1 MKTVDPV
8 QAYRAIRK
16 RCFLL
21 GLLLWVALV
30 LAVIFTLGM
39 GAMDIPASS
48 ILRIL
53 SAKLRTAF
61 FGPVGSPEA
70 LAGISSGM
78 VAVVWE
84 LRLPR
89 ILLSILA
96 GAGLAVAGVIF
107 QGILQN
113 PLADP
118 YTLGISTGAAFGA
131 SLAIFFN
138 ITLGLLLPVSSAALV
153 FAALT
158 LALVLLIAQRS
169 SGLVS
174 ANLIMAGII
183 LSAIL
188 SAGISFLKML
198 SGENVGAIVFWLM
211 GSLSAKGW
219 NEALLLATV
228 VPAALVLARI
238 FAADLNILTLGSRSA
253 ESLGV
258 QVKRTRLFYLFLGAT
273 ISAVCVSTCGV
284 IGFVGLIVPHL
295 LRMAVTSDNRLL
307 IPLSAL
313 LGGLL
318 LCAADTFARL
328 LSGGEIPVGVLT
340 TLLGGPFFIFI
351 FLRQKGGRGL

>member
-1 MKTVDPV
+1 
-8 QAYRAIRK
+8 
-16 RCFLL
+16 
-21 GLLLWVALV
+21 
-30 LAVIFTLGM
+30 
-39 GAMDIPASS
+39 MDIPAAS

-53 SAKLRTAF
+53 AGKL
-61 FGPVGSPEA
+61 GIGPEA
-70 LAGISSGM
+70 LTGIPPGM
-78 VAVVWE
+78 VAVIWE

-96 GAGLAVAGVIF
+96 GAGLAVAGVVF

-138 ITLGLLLPVSSAALV
+138 ISLGLAFPVSTAALV

-158 LALVLLIAQRS
+158 LALVLLIAQQG

-219 NEALLLATV
+219 KETLFLAGV
-228 VPAALVLARI
+228 IPAAAVLARF
-238 FAADLNILTLGSRSA
+238 FASDLNILTLGSRSA

-258 QVKRTRLFYLFLGAT
+258 RVKRTRLFYLFLGASIT
-273 ISAVCVSTCGV
+273 AVCVSVCGV

-318 LCAADTFARL
+318 LCVADTGVRL
-328 LSGGEIPVGVLT
+328 LSVGEIPVGVLT

-351 FLRQKGGRGL
+351 FLSRKEGRGL